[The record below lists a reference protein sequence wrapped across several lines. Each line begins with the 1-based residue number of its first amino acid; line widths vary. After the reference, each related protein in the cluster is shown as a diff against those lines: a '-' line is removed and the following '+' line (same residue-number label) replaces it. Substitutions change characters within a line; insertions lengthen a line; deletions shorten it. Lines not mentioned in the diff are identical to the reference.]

1 MYVDEMVL
9 FLLCHLSILHNLH
22 DVLLASCNHFMSYGL
37 VLPFAVSSCSGSPF
51 GWILDEQPASAVSF
65 ARASQW
71 SRVCCAT
78 IVFAFSSRRPCEHQS
93 RSNRCSKFLGR
104 SSSEVLH
111 ILSCDSVAAVAAVAA
126 ELQVSTALQGMS
138 CYRERRKG
146 CRKRKSVRGVAPTF
160 WSAEISKI

>member
-1 MYVDEMVL
+1 
-9 FLLCHLSILHNLH
+9 
-22 DVLLASCNHFMSYGL
+22 
-37 VLPFAVSSCSGSPF
+37 
-51 GWILDEQPASAVSF
+51 
-65 ARASQW
+65 
-71 SRVCCAT
+71 VCCAT

-111 ILSCDSVAAVAAVAA
+111 ILSCDSAAAVAAVAA